1 MIKLQPS
8 KLIAFEGCFL
18 LPYHDHETKCDG
30 FTAETG
36 FTCTMGIE
44 NTMVKEYNIT

>member
-8 KLIAFEGCFL
+8 KLAAFEGCFFTTPK
-18 LPYHDHETKCDG
+18 LPQTKSDG
-30 FTAETG
+30 LTAETG